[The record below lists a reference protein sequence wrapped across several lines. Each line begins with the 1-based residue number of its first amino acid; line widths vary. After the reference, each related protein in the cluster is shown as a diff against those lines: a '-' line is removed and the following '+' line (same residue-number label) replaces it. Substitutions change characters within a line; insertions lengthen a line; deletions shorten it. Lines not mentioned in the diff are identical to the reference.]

1 MSVVEPGTV
10 SSSDLVG
17 RVKRLLLSPS
27 AEWERIDP
35 EPATIRGLYVGYV
48 CILAAI
54 PAIAGLIGGQVF
66 GHGIPGLVTA
76 RPALAAAIVGTVV
89 AYGLS
94 LLSVFL
100 LALIIDAL
108 APSFDGQK
116 NQIQAFKV
124 AAYSNTAG
132 WLAGAFSLFPPLGII
147 GGLLGLYGLYLL
159 YTGLPRLMKAPKD
172 KAVGY
177 TVVTVICA
185 IVLFFAV
192 SLVTGAI
199 AGMAAFGGLAAASK
213 VSGDSGSLTIGG
225 NTVDLGKMEAASKQ
239 LEAANASIEAGK
251 DKPATSPDVLKGFL
265 PGAVAGFS
273 RTTLEAHSAGAEGAG
288 MSSAQGDYEKD
299 GKRFSLAVTDLGA
312 LAGLTAMAS
321 AMNAQSSTE
330 TETGYEKAST
340 VGGRL
345 VSEKWDRQAKS
356 GSYSVV
362 VGNRF
367 TIEANGDA
375 DSIDQLKS
383 AVAAVDAGR
392 LEGLAK

>member
-1 MSVVEPGTV
+1 MSVVEPGV
-10 SSSDLVG
+10 VSSDLVS

-35 EPATIRGLYVGYV
+35 EPATIKGLYVGYV

-54 PAIAGLIGGQVF
+54 PAVAGLVGSLVF
-66 GHGIPGLVTA
+66 GNGIPGLAVIK
-76 RPALAAAIVGTVV
+76 PAPIPAIIGTVV

-108 APSFDGQK
+108 APSFEGQK
-116 NQIQAFKV
+116 NRIQAFKV

-132 WLAGAFSLFPPLGII
+132 WLAGIFSILPALGII

-159 YTGLPRLMKAPKD
+159 YTGLPRLMKSSKE
-172 KAVGY
+172 KSLGY

-185 IVLFFAV
+185 IALFFAV
-192 SLVTGAI
+192 AVVTSTI
-199 AGMAAFGGLAAASK
+199 AGMVALGSYAANSK
-213 VSGDSGSLTIGG
+213 VSGDGGSLTVGG
-225 NTVDLGKMEAASKQ
+225 NTVDLGKMQAASKQ
-239 LEAANASIEAGK
+239 LEAAAASAEAGK
-251 DKPATSPDVLKGFL
+251 GKPLTSTDVLKGFL
-265 PGAVAGFS
+265 PASSGGFA
-273 RTTLEAHSAGAEGAG
+273 RTTLEAHSAGADGAG
-288 MSSAQGDYEKD
+288 MASAQGDYEKD
-299 GKRFSLAVTDLGA
+299 GRRFSLAVTDLGA

-321 AMNAQSSTE
+321 AMNAQTSTE
-330 TETGYEKAST
+330 TATGYEKTST
-340 VGGRL
+340 TGGRL
-345 VSEKWDRQAKS
+345 VSEKWDREAKS

-367 TIEANGDA
+367 TIEANGEA
-375 DSIDQLKS
+375 DSVDDLKK
-383 AVAAVDAGR
+383 AVASVDAGR